1 MITLSMIIA
10 LLVICNIIFIY
21 RFIKLKKGLKKYQQ
35 IGTGRFGFYKYSHSS
50 YLQYNSY
57 IYVNEIDRYSGGFS
71 KVEINRIEP
80 LNSNYI
86 GKSIEYSRDSFL
98 TLMATQD
105 ITWLENEDHLKKLRK
120 EKLESLK
127 KI

>member
-1 MITLSMIIA
+1 MITLTIIIA
-10 LLVICNIIFIY
+10 LSVIYNIYNIN
-21 RFIKLKKGLKKYQQ
+21 RFIVLKKGLKKYEQ
-35 IGTGRFGFYKYSHSS
+35 IGTGRFGFYKYSHIS
-50 YLQYNSY
+50 YTQYDSY

-86 GKSIEYSRDSFL
+86 GKSIEYSRGSFL